1 MPDTGVADPAPATAA
16 SGRSPATAVPSRA
29 ERDRALFTRFR
40 DPDDPVDRDVIVDRF
55 LPLARRL
62 AARCERP
69 KDPFDDIFQV
79 ACFGLVKAVG
89 RFDPARGIAFS
100 SFAVPTMTG
109 EIKRHF
115 RDRAWSVRVPRDLQR
130 LTLRVDRV
138 VADLTRDRHQPS
150 VADSPASSA
159 SSPRAH
165 ALAHAATARGDP
177 AAFRAGP
184 HSGRDRRAHRRQPD
198 AGVTHPAPAHRP
210 APRARRGPSLNQGSS
225 RADGRRG
232 RGRTREPARGR
243 GAAGGR
249 AQRPPGTA
257 RRPPSIATRSAPL
270 RASPARP
277 AGRRRPVS
285 YTHLRAHET

>member
-1 MPDTGVADPAPATAA
+1 MPDTGVTDPAPATAA

-69 KDPFDDIFQV
+69 EEPFDDIFQV

-210 APRARRGPSLNQGSS
+210 APGS
-225 RADGRRG
+225 DRG
-232 RGRTREPARGR
+232 RAVRPRGR
-243 GAAGGR
+243 SPGSGLDRGER
-249 AQRPPGTA
+249 AEPGDGLA
-257 RRPPSIATRSAPL
+257 QDA
-270 RASPARP
+270 
-277 AGRRRPVS
+277 
-285 YTHLRAHET
+285 